1 MPKICVEIP
10 QHILDDLNAHVG
22 DECKFVNVSDA
33 VRTACRKMLDEM
45 DEIDLRHGRALPK
58 QKEARK

>member
-10 QHILDDLNAHVG
+10 QHILDDLNVHVG
-22 DECKFVNVSDA
+22 DERKFVNVSDA

-45 DEIDLRHGRALPK
+45 DEIDLRHGRVQSK
-58 QKEARK
+58 RKEARK

>member
-10 QHILDDLNAHVG
+10 QHILDDLRLHIG
-22 DECKFVNVSDA
+22 DDKKFVNVSDA

-45 DEIDLRHGRALPK
+45 DVIDINHGRAHPK
-58 QKEARK
+58 QRRKQK

>member
-22 DECKFVNVSDA
+22 DERKFVNVSDA

-45 DEIDLRHGRALPK
+45 DEIDKRHGRTMPK
-58 QKEARK
+58 QKEASK

>member
-1 MPKICVEIP
+1 MPKICVEMP

-22 DECKFVNVSDA
+22 DERKFVNVSDA

-45 DEIDLRHGRALPK
+45 DEIDKRHGRALPK
-58 QKEARK
+58 RKEARK